1 MPELPEVET
10 LKLSLEKHIVGHKII
25 SFIKHRTSLRSNLD
39 PNLAE
44 KTINSVINNV
54 RRVAKYLIIE
64 LNNNNSI
71 VFHLGMTGRL
81 TLKKESYDLQKHDH
95 IVLVLE
101 SGNLL
106 VFNDSRRFGMI
117 YVSAT
122 NELESQ
128 KYLKNI
134 GPEPFSECFNVKY
147 LEDCFRNRKIPI
159 KSAIMD
165 NKIVV
170 GIGNIY
176 ASESLF
182 LSKINPSKPVQ
193 DLTKNEILI
202 LIQSI
207 IFVLNEAIKAG
218 GTTLKDFVNGD
229 NKPGYFK
236 QNLTVYDR
244 KNANCYSCGATIVKI
259 VQNGRATYFCP
270 VCQKV

>member
-10 LKLSLEKHIVGHKII
+10 LKRSLEKHIVGHKII
-25 SFIKHRTSLRSNLD
+25 SLIKRRTSLRSSLD
-39 PNLAE
+39 PNLNE
-44 KTINSVINNV
+44 KTINSIINNV
-54 RRVAKYLIIE
+54 RRIAKYLIIE

-71 VFHLGMTGRL
+71 IFHLGMTGRL
-81 TLKKESYDLQKHDH
+81 TFRKDTYDLQKHDH

-122 NELESQ
+122 HDLESQ
-128 KYLKNI
+128 KYLKNL
-134 GPEPFSECFNVKY
+134 GPEPFSEHFNVKY
-147 LEDCFRNRKIPI
+147 LKECFKNSKVPV

-170 GIGNIY
+170 GVGNIY

-182 LSKINPSKPVQ
+182 LSKINPSTPVQ
-193 DLTKNEILI
+193 SLTKDEILR

-236 QNLTVYDR
+236 QDLKVYDR
-244 KNANCYSCGATIVKI
+244 KNAACYSCGGAIVKI
-259 VQNGRATYFCP
+259 VQSGRATYLCP
-270 VCQKV
+270 TCQKL